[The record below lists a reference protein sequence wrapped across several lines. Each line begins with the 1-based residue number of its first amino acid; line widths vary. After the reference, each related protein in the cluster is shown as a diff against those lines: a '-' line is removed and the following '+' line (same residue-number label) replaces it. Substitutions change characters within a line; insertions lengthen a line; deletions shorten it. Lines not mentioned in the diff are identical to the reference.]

1 MCLLLT
7 AEARAQQPPARP
19 QAPAPAP
26 AGGVNEP
33 FNVEADQTEIQEG
46 HKIDCGN
53 TVYELQGGVK
63 FFADCIDYVKDTHQ
77 IIAKGNVVFTNP
89 EGRIAAETVEFNTE
103 TGLGTFHEANGLM
116 SLGPKA
122 DKKQFGN
129 QDPDVYFWGK
139 TIQKLGPRKY
149 HITEGGFTTC
159 VQPTPRWDLRTG
171 NVTLNLND
179 YAFARNTVL
188 QVKGVP
194 IFYFP
199 FVYYPIQDSDRAT
212 GFLLPT
218 YGTSTLRGQA
228 ISNAFFWAIDRSED
242 LTFFHDWFTKTGQGF
257 GTEYRYVANAQSYG
271 NVRYYLLDQHSSQY
285 TNDNVVTTLP
295 ATKSFELT
303 GNATHILT
311 PRWRA
316 RGRVDYVSDILTQQ
330 LYHQNVARSSNP
342 MRSVDGNLSGAF
354 RAVNINASVQ
364 WTEVFNSVVG
374 GEEQSQQYGGTPR
387 ILTTVAPRQIF
398 GMPIYAGL
406 NSDYAYQPYRT
417 INNGVVTVDNSL
429 HRFDISP
436 TARIPLSKLTFL
448 TMNNSV
454 TYRNTYYS
462 RSYDPTGSACA
473 GGGVCAVD
481 QPLDRQYIQLRSQV
495 IGPVLTK
502 IWDTPE
508 SSRTQR
514 MKHVIEPTF
523 TVDYF
528 TNIANFQATPYN
540 TDPSDKIIGGLAQ
553 LTYGLNNRLFY
564 RSRPAEGEA
573 GRSSTRE
580 FLTLGVQQ
588 TYYTKPLAATTDTQ
602 YTTAASTPASFSPV
616 ALTARFSPS
625 TLVDAN
631 SRIEYD
637 TSGQGLQLLSL
648 GSSLSLGGNTSN
660 LTFSRT
666 HIGASLSS
674 FMSGSTSMAFRQN
687 RLRGTYALSWDIE
700 RGYLVSQRTSAS
712 YLAQCCGFEVDFQKY
727 NYTIL
732 SGAPIPSDRRLNF
745 SFILAGLGTFSN
757 FFGAFGGGQR

>member
-7 AEARAQQPPARP
+7 AEARAQQPPVP
-19 QAPAPAP
+19 APPPAP
-26 AGGVNEP
+26 AGGIDESINAASGTHEVR
-33 FNVEADQTEIQEG
+33 DG
-46 HKIDCGN
+46 HVIDCGDAAW
-53 TVYELQGGVK
+53 ELAGGVK
-63 FFADCIDYVKDTHQ
+63 FFADCIDYEPDTHQ
-77 IIAKGNVVFTNP
+77 IVARGNVVFTNP
-89 EGRIAAETVEFNTE
+89 EGRIAAETIEFNTQ

-228 ISNAFFWAIDRSED
+228 ISNAFFWAIDRSQD

-285 TNDNVVTTLP
+285 TLDNVVTTLP

-342 MRSVDGNLSGAF
+342 MRTVDGNLSGAL

-364 WTEVFNSVVG
+364 WTEVFSTQ
-374 GEEQSQQYGGTPR
+374 EQSQQYGGTPR

-417 INNGVVTVDNSL
+417 VNNGVVTDDRTL

-462 RSYDPTGSACA
+462 RSYDATG
-473 GGGVCAVD
+473 VIVD
-481 QPLDRQYIQLRSQV
+481 DPLDRQYIQLRSQV

-502 IWDTPE
+502 IWDTPQ

-523 TVDYF
+523 TADYF
-528 TNIANFQATPYN
+528 TDIANYQATPYN
-540 TDPSDKIIGGLAQ
+540 TDPSDRIIGGLAQ

-564 RSRPAEGEA
+564 RSRPIEGAAA
-573 GRSSTRE
+573 GRSATRE
-580 FLTLGVQQ
+580 FLTVGVQQ

-648 GSSLSLGGNTSN
+648 GGSLSMSGNTSN

-666 HIGASLSS
+666 HIGANLNSY
-674 FMSGSTSMAFRQN
+674 MSGSTSMAFRQN
-687 RLRGTYALSWDIE
+687 RLRGTYALSWDIQ
-700 RGYLVSQRTSAS
+700 RGYVVSQRTSAS

-732 SGAPIPSDRRLNF
+732 SGAPIPSDRRFNF

-757 FFGAFGGGQR
+757 FFGAFGGNTR